1 MNTYQFVAENTGKL
15 TLYAVMIADP
25 LPGLTALGG
34 TLPPGATITCPAAY
48 AAGRVCPLTR
58 VRRVHCQ
65 VGLFTDFER
74 GFPGFLLD
82 FGLIHLQELPVL
94 QP

>member
-34 TLPPGATITCPAAY
+34 TLPPGATITCPAA
-48 AAGRVCPLTR
+48 
-58 VRRVHCQ
+58 
-65 VGLFTDFER
+65 
-74 GFPGFLLD
+74 
-82 FGLIHLQELPVL
+82 
-94 QP
+94 